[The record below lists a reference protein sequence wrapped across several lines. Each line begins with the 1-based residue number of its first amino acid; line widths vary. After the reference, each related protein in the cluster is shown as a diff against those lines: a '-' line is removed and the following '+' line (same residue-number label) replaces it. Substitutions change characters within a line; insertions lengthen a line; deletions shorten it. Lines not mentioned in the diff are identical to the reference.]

1 MGATGQLVKLHNS
14 SERMG
19 GLGPIV
25 ARHQRKPAMQTTTAP
40 VPTIDAAEL
49 TPGSV
54 VSHGTLRSDHLAD
67 ALLGEIDRLA
77 LSQYL
82 PADLAA
88 DAQLLATSASAAVAG
103 ELPTNDVETIADLF
117 EFLNEAAPVGWCLES
132 LEGDG
137 CEFCWQPVT
146 LTAQLQAVGSCWI
159 GTAWNDLQNEA
170 VSDLINRYDDSP
182 EGLQNFETSDWVN
195 LDEPYTADLL
205 ERWETQRAD
214 IWALF
219 ESYVEAI
226 GATSTLEAL
235 EGETLE
241 DPEDMAAAIVNR
253 AMTWAGLELLREL
266 NPDR

>member
-1 MGATGQLVKLHNS
+1 MTS
-14 SERMG
+14 
-19 GLGPIV
+19 
-25 ARHQRKPAMQTTTAP
+25 TTAP
-40 VPTIDAAEL
+40 VPTINAADL

-77 LSQYL
+77 LSHYL

-88 DAQLLATSASAAVAG
+88 AAQLLATTASDPVAG
-103 ELPTNDVETIADLF
+103 ELPENDVETIEDLF
-117 EFLNEAAPVGWCLES
+117 EFLNEAAPTGWCLES

-146 LTAQLQAVGSCWI
+146 LTAQLQAVGSRWI
-159 GTAWNDLQNEA
+159 RTDYEAPNNEA
-170 VSDLINRYDDSP
+170 VADLIARYDDAP
-182 EGLQNFETSDWVN
+182 DGLQNYETSDWVN
-195 LDEPYTADLL
+195 LDECYTFDLL
-205 ERWETQRAD
+205 KRWENQRAD

-219 ESYVEAI
+219 EAYVEAI

-235 EGETLE
+235 EGETIE

-253 AMTWAGLELLREL
+253 AMSWAALELLREI
-266 NPDR
+266 NPERY

>member
-1 MGATGQLVKLHNS
+1 
-14 SERMG
+14 
-19 GLGPIV
+19 
-25 ARHQRKPAMQTTTAP
+25 MQTTTATA
-40 VPTIDAAEL
+40 PTIDAADP

-67 ALLGEIDRLA
+67 ALLGEVDRLG

-82 PADLAA
+82 SADLAA
-88 DAQLLATSASAAVAG
+88 AAQLLATTASDMVAG
-103 ELPTNDVETIADLF
+103 DLPSNDVETIEELF
-117 EFLNEAAPVGWCLES
+117 EFLNEAAPAGWCFEL

-146 LTAQLQAVGSCWI
+146 LTARLQAVGSHWVDNNEWVD
-159 GTAWNDLQNEA
+159 TENEA
-170 VSDLINRYDDSP
+170 MADLIRRYDDIP
-182 EGLQNFETSDWVN
+182 DGLQNYETSDWVN
-195 LDEPYTADLL
+195 LDECYTFDLL
-205 ERWETQRAD
+205 KRWENQRAD

-219 ESYVEAI
+219 EAYCDAI

-253 AMTWAGLELLREL
+253 AMSWAGLELLREL

>member
-1 MGATGQLVKLHNS
+1 MT
-14 SERMG
+14 
-19 GLGPIV
+19 
-25 ARHQRKPAMQTTTAP
+25 TTTAT
-40 VPTIDAAEL
+40 VPTIDAADL

-88 DAQLLATSASAAVAG
+88 DAQLLAASASDLVAG
-103 ELPTNDVETIADLF
+103 DLPTNDVETIADLF
-117 EFLNEAAPVGWCLES
+117 EFLNDAAPAGWCLES

-146 LTAQLQAVGSCWI
+146 LTAQLQAVRSHWD
-159 GTAWNDLQNEA
+159 GTENEA
-170 VSDLINRYDDSP
+170 VADLIRIYDDEP
-182 EGLQNFETSDWVN
+182 DGLQNYERSDWVN
-195 LDEPYTADLL
+195 LDECYTFDLL
-205 ERWETQRAD
+205 KRWENQRAD

-235 EGETLE
+235 EGETIE

-253 AMTWAGLELLREL
+253 AMSWAALELLREI
-266 NPDR
+266 NPDRY

>member
-1 MGATGQLVKLHNS
+1 MGPT
-14 SERMG
+14 MG
-19 GLGPIV
+19 EHFG
-25 ARHQRKPAMQTTTAP
+25 KPAMQTTTATSP
-40 VPTIDAAEL
+40 AIDAADL
-49 TPGSV
+49 TPSSV

-67 ALLGEIDRLA
+67 SLLGEIDRLG

-82 PADLAA
+82 PADLAS
-88 DAQLLATSASAAVAG
+88 DAQLLAASASDAVAG
-103 ELPTNDVETIADLF
+103 ELPSNDVETIADLF

-146 LTAQLQAVGSCWI
+146 LTAQLQAVGSCWV

-170 VSDLINRYDDSP
+170 VADLISRYDDCP
-182 EGLQNFETSDWVN
+182 DGLQNFETSDWVN

-205 ERWETQRAD
+205 KRWDTQRAD

-219 ESYVEAI
+219 ESYVEAT

-235 EGETLE
+235 EGETIE

-253 AMTWAGLELLREL
+253 AMSWAGLELLREL

>member
-1 MGATGQLVKLHNS
+1 
-14 SERMG
+14 
-19 GLGPIV
+19 
-25 ARHQRKPAMQTTTAP
+25 MQTTTAP
-40 VPTIDAAEL
+40 VPTIDAAVL
-49 TPGSV
+49 TPGSS
-54 VSHGTLRSDHLAD
+54 VSHGTFRSDHLAD

-77 LSQYL
+77 LSQYV

-88 DAQLLATSASAAVAG
+88 AAQQLAATASDTVAG
-103 ELPTNDVETIADLF
+103 DLPESAEETVSDLF
-117 EFLNEAAPVGWCLES
+117 EFLNEAAPIGWCLES

-137 CEFCWQPVT
+137 SDICWQPVT
-146 LTAQLQAVGSCWI
+146 LTAQLQAVGSCWV

-170 VSDLINRYDDSP
+170 VVDLINRYDDSP

-205 ERWETQRAD
+205 RRWETQRAD

-219 ESYVEAI
+219 EAYVEAI

-235 EGETLE
+235 EGETIE

-253 AMTWAGLELLREL
+253 AMSWAGLELLREL

>member
-1 MGATGQLVKLHNS
+1 MT
-14 SERMG
+14 
-19 GLGPIV
+19 
-25 ARHQRKPAMQTTTAP
+25 TTTAP
-40 VPTIDAAEL
+40 VPTIDAADL

-88 DAQLLATSASAAVAG
+88 DAQLLAASASDAVAG
-103 ELPTNDVETIADLF
+103 DLPTNDVETITDLF
-117 EFLNEAAPVGWCLES
+117 EFLNEAAPAGWCLES
-132 LEGDG
+132 FEGDG

-146 LTAQLQAVGSCWI
+146 LTAQLQAVGSRWI
-159 GTAWNDLQNEA
+159 RTDYEAPNNEA
-170 VSDLINRYDDSP
+170 VADLISRYDDEPDS
-182 EGLQNFETSDWVN
+182 LRNYETSDWVN
-195 LDEPYTADLL
+195 LNECYTFDLL
-205 ERWETQRAD
+205 KRWENQRAD

-219 ESYVEAI
+219 EAYVEAI

-235 EGETLE
+235 EGETIE

-253 AMTWAGLELLREL
+253 AMTWAALELLRDL
-266 NPDR
+266 DPNG

>member
-1 MGATGQLVKLHNS
+1 MIRQTDLTPGQW
-14 SERMG
+14 
-19 GLGPIV
+19 
-25 ARHQRKPAMQTTTAP
+25 ARFYQAEQTTNPPTIDTMTTTTAP
-40 VPTIDAAEL
+40 VPTIDAADL

-67 ALLGEIDRLA
+67 ALLGEVDRLG
-77 LSQYL
+77 LSQCL

-88 DAQLLATSASAAVAG
+88 AAQLLATTASDLVAG
-103 ELPTNDVETIADLF
+103 DLPSNDVETIEELF

-146 LTAQLQAVGSCWI
+146 LTAQLQVAGSVWT

-170 VSDLINRYDDSP
+170 VADLINRYDDSP
-182 EGLQNFETSDWVN
+182 EGLQNFETSNWVN

-205 ERWETQRAD
+205 KRWENQRAD

-219 ESYVEAI
+219 EAYCGAI

-253 AMTWAGLELLREL
+253 AMTWAALELLRDL
-266 NPDR
+266 DPNS

>member
-1 MGATGQLVKLHNS
+1 
-14 SERMG
+14 
-19 GLGPIV
+19 
-25 ARHQRKPAMQTTTAP
+25 MQTTTAP
-40 VPTIDAAEL
+40 VPTNDAAVL
-49 TPGSV
+49 TPGSS
-54 VSHGTLRSDHLAD
+54 VSHGTFRSDHLAD

-77 LSQYL
+77 LSQYV

-88 DAQLLATSASAAVAG
+88 AAQLLAATASDTVAG
-103 ELPTNDVETIADLF
+103 DLPESAEETVSDLF
-117 EFLNEAAPVGWCLES
+117 EFLNEAAPIGWCLES

-137 CEFCWQPVT
+137 SDICWQPVT
-146 LTAQLQAVGSCWI
+146 LTAQLQAVGSCWV

-170 VSDLINRYDDSP
+170 VVDLINRYDDSP

-205 ERWETQRAD
+205 RRWETQRAD

-219 ESYVEAI
+219 EAYVEAI

-235 EGETLE
+235 EGETIE

-253 AMTWAGLELLREL
+253 AMSWAGLELLREL

>member
-1 MGATGQLVKLHNS
+1 MT
-14 SERMG
+14 
-19 GLGPIV
+19 
-25 ARHQRKPAMQTTTAP
+25 TTTAP
-40 VPTIDAAEL
+40 VPTINAADL

-82 PADLAA
+82 PADLVS
-88 DAQLLATSASAAVAG
+88 DAQLLAASASDLVAG
-103 ELPTNDVETIADLF
+103 DLPDNDVETIEELF

-146 LTAQLQAVGSCWI
+146 LTAQLQAVGSHWD
-159 GTAWNDLQNEA
+159 GTENEA
-170 VSDLINRYDDSP
+170 VADLIRIYDDEPS
-182 EGLQNFETSDWVN
+182 GLQNYESSDWVN
-195 LDEPYTADLL
+195 LDECYTSDLL
-205 ERWETQRAD
+205 SRWQLQRGA
-214 IWALF
+214 IWRLF
-219 ESYVEAI
+219 ECYMEAI

-235 EGETLE
+235 EGETIE

-253 AMTWAGLELLREL
+253 AMSWAALELLREI
-266 NPDR
+266 NSDRY

>member
-1 MGATGQLVKLHNS
+1 MT
-14 SERMG
+14 
-19 GLGPIV
+19 P
-25 ARHQRKPAMQTTTAP
+25 TTTPA
-40 VPTIDAAEL
+40 PTIDAADL

-67 ALLGEIDRLA
+67 SLLGEIDRLG

-88 DAQLLATSASAAVAG
+88 DAQLLAASASDLVAG
-103 ELPTNDVETIADLF
+103 DLPTNNVETIADLF
-117 EFLNEAAPVGWCLES
+117 EFLNGAAPSGWCLES

-137 CEFCWQPVT
+137 CEFCWQPVS
-146 LTAQLQAVGSCWI
+146 LTAQLQAVGSRWD
-159 GTAWNDLQNEA
+159 GTENEA
-170 VSDLINRYDDSP
+170 VAELIRIYDDEP
-182 EGLQNFETSDWVN
+182 DGLQNYEQSDWVN
-195 LDEPYTADLL
+195 LDECYTFDLL
-205 ERWETQRAD
+205 KRWENQRAD

-219 ESYVEAI
+219 EDYVEAI

-253 AMTWAGLELLREL
+253 AMTWAALELLREI
-266 NPDR
+266 NPDRY

>member
-1 MGATGQLVKLHNS
+1 MT
-14 SERMG
+14 
-19 GLGPIV
+19 P
-25 ARHQRKPAMQTTTAP
+25 TTTP
-40 VPTIDAAEL
+40 TPTIDAADL
-49 TPGSV
+49 TPGNV

-67 ALLGEIDRLA
+67 ALLGEVDRLG

-88 DAQLLATSASAAVAG
+88 AAQLLATTASDPVAG
-103 ELPTNDVETIADLF
+103 DLPSDDVETIEDLF
-117 EFLNEAAPVGWCLES
+117 DFLNDAAPSGWSFES

-146 LTAQLQAVGSCWI
+146 LTAKLQAVDSVWV

-170 VSDLINRYDDSP
+170 VTDLINRYDDSP

-205 ERWETQRAD
+205 KRWENQRAD

-219 ESYVEAI
+219 EAYCDAI

-235 EGETLE
+235 EGDTIE

-253 AMTWAGLELLREL
+253 AMSWAALELLREI
-266 NPDR
+266 NPDRY

>member
-1 MGATGQLVKLHNS
+1 M
-14 SERMG
+14 
-19 GLGPIV
+19 
-25 ARHQRKPAMQTTTAP
+25 KPTTTP
-40 VPTIDAAEL
+40 TPTIDAADL
-49 TPGSV
+49 TPGNV

-88 DAQLLATSASAAVAG
+88 DAQVLAASASDAVAG
-103 ELPTNDVETIADLF
+103 ELLTNDVETIEDLF
-117 EFLNEAAPVGWCLES
+117 NFLNDAAPAGWCLES

-146 LTAQLQAVGSCWI
+146 LTAQLQAVGSRWI
-159 GTAWNDLQNEA
+159 STDYEAPNNEA
-170 VSDLINRYDDSP
+170 VADLIERYNDAPD
-182 EGLQNFETSDWVN
+182 GLQNYETSDWVN
-195 LDEPYTADLL
+195 LDECYTFDLL
-205 ERWETQRAD
+205 KRWENQRAD

-219 ESYVEAI
+219 EAYCDAI

-235 EGETLE
+235 EGETIE

-253 AMTWAGLELLREL
+253 AMSWAALELLREI
-266 NPDR
+266 NPDRY

>member
-1 MGATGQLVKLHNS
+1 
-14 SERMG
+14 
-19 GLGPIV
+19 
-25 ARHQRKPAMQTTTAP
+25 MQTTTAP
-40 VPTIDAAEL
+40 VPTIDAADL

-88 DAQLLATSASAAVAG
+88 DAQLLAASASDAVAG

-132 LEGDG
+132 REGDG

-146 LTAQLQAVGSCWI
+146 LTAQLQAVGSRWVR
-159 GTAWNDLQNEA
+159 TDYEAPNNDA
-170 VSDLINRYDDSP
+170 MADLISRYDDSP

-205 ERWETQRAD
+205 ERWISQRAD

-219 ESYVEAI
+219 EAYVEAI

-235 EGETLE
+235 EGETIE

-253 AMTWAGLELLREL
+253 AMSWAGLELLREL

>member
-1 MGATGQLVKLHNS
+1 
-14 SERMG
+14 
-19 GLGPIV
+19 
-25 ARHQRKPAMQTTTAP
+25 MQTTTAP
-40 VPTIDAAEL
+40 VPTIDAAVL
-49 TPGSV
+49 TPGSS
-54 VSHGTLRSDHLAD
+54 VSHGTFRSDHLAD

-77 LSQYL
+77 LSQYV

-88 DAQLLATSASAAVAG
+88 AAQLLAATASDTVAG
-103 ELPTNDVETIADLF
+103 DLPESAEETVSDLF
-117 EFLNEAAPVGWCLES
+117 EFLNEAAPIGWCLES

-137 CEFCWQPVT
+137 SDICWQPVT
-146 LTAQLQAVGSCWI
+146 LTAQLQAVGSCWV

-170 VSDLINRYDDSP
+170 VVDLINRYDDSP

-205 ERWETQRAD
+205 RRWETQRAD

-219 ESYVEAI
+219 EAYVEAI

-235 EGETLE
+235 EGETIE

-253 AMTWAGLELLREL
+253 AMSWAGLELLREL